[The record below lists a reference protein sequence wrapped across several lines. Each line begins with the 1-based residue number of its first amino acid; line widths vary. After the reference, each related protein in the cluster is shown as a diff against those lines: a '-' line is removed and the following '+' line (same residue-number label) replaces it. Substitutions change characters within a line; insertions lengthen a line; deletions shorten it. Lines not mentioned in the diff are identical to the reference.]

1 MPRGPSIR
9 SGGST
14 VGRIPGGRDG
24 PTGRPVPG
32 LPAHHPGEGSLCR
45 IATARWILERMS
57 NSHQPVHISGRLDPG
72 LSRWTWLVKWFL
84 LIPHLIVLAVLW
96 IALVVLSIVA
106 LVAVVVSGRYP
117 SALFGFNAGVLRWS
131 WRVAFYGYALG
142 GTDRYP
148 PFTLSDVPDY
158 PARLDIERP
167 ERLSR
172 PKALVKWWLLA
183 IPHYLVVVLLVGAGR
198 WEAPG
203 TNVTTGVFGL
213 GLIGVL
219 VLIALVALLFTGR
232 YPAGIFDAVMGMNRW
247 VLRVAAYA
255 LLMTDVYPPFRLDQG
270 GDDPPAVDDD
280 RTGRRVAA
288 GPERRSGGP
297 LTPAASSAPGGATIV
312 MDPPVDVVE
321 VPDDVPP
328 GARRPVSTTPAPP
341 PSTARALLLVLGSV
355 VTALGVLLGG
365 LGTAGLV
372 TDRVARDGGGFLATG
387 VGTATTAGVALRTDP
402 LQIDADRP
410 DTPARVFGEVALR
423 ATSNRGGDVFV
434 GIGPTADVSRYLA
447 GAAQGVW
454 RTGAFDGR
462 GFAAGVDQVAGSA
475 SVAPPGEQ
483 PFWVARASGPG
494 TTTMSWAP
502 VPGDWTA
509 VVMNAD
515 GTAPV
520 SAGVQLAARVPV
532 LGLASMAAFW
542 TGVGLLVVGI
552 AVIVGAATTGR
563 RRTVEVAR

>member
-1 MPRGPSIR
+1 
-9 SGGST
+9 
-14 VGRIPGGRDG
+14 
-24 PTGRPVPG
+24 
-32 LPAHHPGEGSLCR
+32 
-45 IATARWILERMS
+45 MS

-280 RTGRRVAA
+280 RTGRRAAA
-288 GPERRSGGP
+288 GAERRSGGP

-355 VTALGVLLGG
+355 VTALGVLLGDWG
-365 LGTAGLV
+365 PRAWSP
-372 TDRVARDGGGFLATG
+372 TG
-387 VGTATTAGVALRTDP
+387 S
-402 LQIDADRP
+402 
-410 DTPARVFGEVALR
+410 R
-423 ATSNRGGDVFV
+423 ATAEASSPPASARRRQPASHC
-434 GIGPTADVSRYLA
+434 GPTRCRST
-447 GAAQGVW
+447 
-454 RTGAFDGR
+454 RTGPTR
-462 GFAAGVDQVAGSA
+462 RPGS
-475 SVAPPGEQ
+475 S
-483 PFWVARASGPG
+483 ARS
-494 TTTMSWAP
+494 
-502 VPGDWTA
+502 
-509 VVMNAD
+509 
-515 GTAPV
+515 
-520 SAGVQLAARVPV
+520 RC
-532 LGLASMAAFW
+532 
-542 TGVGLLVVGI
+542 
-552 AVIVGAATTGR
+552 GR
-563 RRTVEVAR
+563 RRTGEVTCSSGSVRRPTCRATSPGRRRVCGGPARSTDAGSRPGLTRSRVARRSHRRANSRSGSRGRPGPGRRRCRGHPCRVTGPRW